1 VTHRSPLK
9 NPPTWIDVE
18 GRMPWRFPVEGT
30 VPRWRDSGWTCSG
43 ALCSQADGFTE
54 LDISARRGSIS
65 APDDRRDRKGKRV
78 KNGWPRCVT

>member
-1 VTHRSPLK
+1 MAFSS
-9 NPPTWIDVE
+9 
-18 GRMPWRFPVEGT
+18 GRYGAAMARY
-30 VPRWRDSGWTCSG
+30 GWTCSG